1 VGAVDEWLLI
11 RALLAI
17 GLTGLGAVLLHTPGM
32 HNAGWFILGFGLGI
46 FVFSWWRERTRR

>member
-1 VGAVDEWLLI
+1 LDEWLLI

-17 GLTGLGAVLLHTPGM
+17 GLTALGGVLLHMPGM

-46 FVFSWWRERTRR
+46 VVFSFWKARTRR